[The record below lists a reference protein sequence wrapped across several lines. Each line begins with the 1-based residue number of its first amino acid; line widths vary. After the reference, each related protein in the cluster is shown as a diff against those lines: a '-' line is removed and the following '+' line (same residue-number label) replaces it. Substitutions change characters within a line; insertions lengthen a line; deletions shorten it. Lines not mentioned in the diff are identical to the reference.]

1 MTYNS
6 TEKQNQHERAK
17 LIRECFVQPEFAL
30 FESSYLDVKET
41 DVEAIKETTSYRVSG
56 FLKKNMVIVAFLI
69 LYFLIA
75 LYYLIISSP
84 RFVSETQ
91 FVVKESGSQSNIN
104 SLSLLTGFGT
114 GTNDALL
121 VKAYIGSRKLA
132 LELDSEIGLKTHYQ
146 SDDIDIFS
154 KLSVDATTEKY
165 YEYYKKHVLIYHDE
179 VSGILKV
186 EVQAFDPKYAKLVA
200 DKIIN
205 LSEVFINNIG
215 DKMFKEQVEYAKE
228 EVIRA
233 HGLLSEWQT
242 KLIVFQ
248 ETNKLLSPQEEGGGI
263 VTGINELQVSIIKEE
278 AKLKEIQSVMHD
290 NTTEVLAQKNLLLA
304 LKSQLEEEKKK
315 VTDSD
320 SNGLNR
326 LTAEYQELSM
336 AVEMTSD
343 LYRSALVSLDSVR
356 SQAVQKLKH
365 LLIVENPGVT
375 DEPRYPNKPHKL
387 VTWLLVLI
395 LAFGLVSLAAT
406 VIREHK
412 E

>member
-1 MTYNS
+1 
-6 TEKQNQHERAK
+6 
-17 LIRECFVQPEFAL
+17 
-30 FESSYLDVKET
+30 
-41 DVEAIKETTSYRVSG
+41 
-56 FLKKNMVIVAFLI
+56 
-69 LYFLIA
+69 
-75 LYYLIISSP
+75 
-84 RFVSETQ
+84 
-91 FVVKESGSQSNIN
+91 
-104 SLSLLTGFGT
+104 
-114 GTNDALL
+114 
-121 VKAYIGSRKLA
+121 
-132 LELDSEIGLKTHYQ
+132 
-146 SDDIDIFS
+146 
-154 KLSVDATTEKY
+154 
-165 YEYYKKHVLIYHDE
+165 
-179 VSGILKV
+179 
-186 EVQAFDPKYAKLVA
+186 
-200 DKIIN
+200 
-205 LSEVFINNIG
+205 
-215 DKMFKEQVEYAKE
+215 
-228 EVIRA
+228 
-233 HGLLSEWQT
+233 
-242 KLIVFQ
+242 
-248 ETNKLLSPQEEGGGI
+248 
-263 VTGINELQVSIIKEE
+263 
-278 AKLKEIQSVMHD
+278 MHD